1 MDKFFYEFIRKLG
14 VTFIVIGIIGGFSVF
29 FLLSDFRFA
38 FALTTFLTNS
48 AIGAMLIG
56 IDNITS
62 AIKSNNYLT
71 RELRKDVEEIKKLSR
86 TINEGL

>member
-1 MDKFFYEFIRKLG
+1 MIFDLR
-14 VTFIVIGIIGGFSVF
+14 S
-29 FLLSDFRFA
+29 
-38 FALTTFLTNS
+38 ALTTFLTNS